1 MTQATHNSSPCAS
14 LVNTS
19 CTGTGD
25 LSELD
30 LAEDLAARS
39 RAHLLTA
46 AAAVAA
52 PEEPQAR
59 GSKLSASSGAALD
72 RWQSSPSEAVLG
84 FKHRVKTGF
93 GSTPQV
99 LRAPLHHLDQA

>member
-1 MTQATHNSSPCAS
+1 MPIHEHPSCA
-14 LVNTS
+14 
-19 CTGTGD
+19 GTGD

-46 AAAVAA
+46 AAAAAAA

-99 LRAPLHHLDQA
+99 LTLQYITCSRCSLRTMVVA